1 MFTGIVEEMGV
12 VKDVDFSG
20 NINKLRI
27 ECTKVLEDI
36 KLGDSIAVNGIC
48 LTVSQL
54 GHGWFGADVMPE
66 TLRRTSLSELKSG
79 NKVNL
84 EPALSLE
91 RRLGGHIVSG
101 HIDDVGVIR
110 QIREEQN
117 AVWIIIEAPEY
128 VMKYIVMK
136 GSVAVEGTS
145 LTVAYVEEDCFGVSL
160 IPTTRFLTT
169 LGHKKVGHKVNIEC
183 DIIAKYIEKL
193 LKSGES
199 KSAVSKSGSVDMAFL
214 QQNGFI

>member
-12 VKDVDFSG
+12 VKGADFSE
-20 NINKLRI
+20 NTNKLRI
-27 ECTKVLEDI
+27 QCSKVLEDI
-36 KLGDSIAVNGIC
+36 KLGDSIAINGIC

-193 LKSGES
+193 LKPGQDTSTHNYS
-199 KSAVSKSGSVDMAFL
+199 SIDMAFL